1 MLDQRL
7 HVILL
12 YWYSNILLI
21 NLKMSTQV
29 WSCHQQLP
37 ILVLCLNLPLASI
50 ITVWLINSVEF
61 TAEYAT
67 QVTLLLVQSGRF
79 QTSSM
84 SVKILRFCLTVLL
97 SYLYLAS
104 AAGDDS
110 RRFPLKYL
118 KFQCR
123 HSQKLE
129 ALLI

>member
-1 MLDQRL
+1 MELSPTATHTGAL
-7 HVILL
+7 F
-12 YWYSNILLI
+12 
-21 NLKMSTQV
+21 
-29 WSCHQQLP
+29 
-37 ILVLCLNLPLASI
+37 NLPLASI

-104 AAGDDS
+104 AGGDDS
-110 RRFPLKYL
+110 RRSPLKYL

-123 HSQKLE
+123 HRQK
-129 ALLI
+129 ARSSSISVHTKTIHQH

>member
-1 MLDQRL
+1 MELSPTATHTGAL
-7 HVILL
+7 F
-12 YWYSNILLI
+12 
-21 NLKMSTQV
+21 
-29 WSCHQQLP
+29 
-37 ILVLCLNLPLASI
+37 NLPLASI
-50 ITVWLINSVEF
+50 ITVWLMNSVEF

-104 AAGDDS
+104 AGGDDS
-110 RRFPLKYL
+110 RRSPLKYL

-123 HSQKLE
+123 HRQK
-129 ALLI
+129 ARSSSISVHTKTIHQH